1 MSPPEVFSPAAAEEA
16 KEEEDE
22 AVNLSSVLE
31 QLGLSE
37 YLSTFE
43 QEKIDV
49 ESLVRASLS
58 LLINLFFFNCTCIH
72 YLSQLVL
79 SSPPTPCSLCAQ
91 WMI

>member
-22 AVNLSSVLE
+22 AANLSSVLE

-49 ESLVRASLS
+49 ESLVRARLS
-58 LLINLFFFNCTCIH
+58 LFI
-72 YLSQLVL
+72 
-79 SSPPTPCSLCAQ
+79 
-91 WMI
+91 